1 MSKRVLRFRNT
12 LLLCQKPLWYNKLFD
27 EDTLMSRYRLGQTIL
42 TAGFVFKDEQ
52 YFGVLRRPYRC
63 SWLIGLDTT
72 PVLKTELIRLT
83 VVEHHKVPGEWSDA
97 LEYDGYVL
105 RDDNGALWY
114 NQYPYASYGQ
124 LDDSYDRVF
133 RRAELHR
140 VGNHDPIFSSD
151 TVVLTERIEMLYE
164 AMLDGVKIYEND
176 LAKIRRDNDEIYEKV
191 HAAYHGLKKCVRDI
205 ERGADAAGINLL
217 REELVFRDTK
227 TLQLTRSKIFRI
239 TAKGAN

>member
-1 MSKRVLRFRNT
+1 MA
-12 LLLCQKPLWYNKLFD
+12 
-27 EDTLMSRYRLGQTIL
+27 RYKVGQQIVTV
-42 TAGFVFKDEQ
+42 GFVFADEN
-52 YFGVLRRPYRC
+52 YFGVIRRPYR
-63 SWLIGLDTT
+63 SNMFTGLDTT
-72 PVLKTELIRLT
+72 PVLKTEVIRLT
-83 VVEHHKVPGEWSDA
+83 VIEHHKVPGEWSDA

-105 RDDNGALWY
+105 QDENGARWY

-164 AMLDGVKIYEND
+164 AMLDGVKIYEKD
-176 LAKIRRDNDEIYEKV
+176 LAEVRRDTDEIYEKI
-191 HAAYHGLKKCVRDI
+191 HTAYHGLKKCVRDI
-205 ERGADAAGINLL
+205 ERGADAGGINLL

-227 TLQLTRSKIFRI
+227 TLQLTRSKIFHI
-239 TAKGAN
+239 KAKGAN